1 MKHTA
6 KRWTAWIVCTVMLL
20 TTLVIPTAAAA
31 ETITDEGWTKLANTH
46 HNMGCTSKQGM
57 GVGDKYL
64 YSVMIGGENTKAIVY
79 RVDKEKGRPIIMK
92 NGDTGEYFFTNMG
105 HANDVETA
113 VIDGVEYLYVLVG
126 DHIEVFEVDGK
137 SLHQHATYN
146 LFYNGKPFNVGGFAV
161 YKVDEKNITFLFKW
175 SNKTISTGKIAKDK
189 TEGRIPVSVK
199 CYLDSTAVEVNGE
212 KRDFTGF
219 ANQGIDVCGDIVF
232 ATYAGCY
239 EVETVYQSLILGFD
253 LSQIEKGTPTLQ
265 PREDLVIY
273 LESSEYP
280 RCFEIEDCGV
290 SSDGKMYFNANC
302 WKSLQDTNHDGVF
315 VLDDFVM
322 PGFEPWENP
331 FTDVKESDWFYEDV
345 KFVHTKG
352 LMNGTSDTAYSP
364 ADPLTRGQ
372 IVTVLWR

>member
-6 KRWTAWIVCTVMLL
+6 KRWTAWIVCTVILL
-20 TTLVIPTAAAA
+20 TTLVMPTAAAA

-161 YKVDEKNITFLFKW
+161 YKVDEKISPSC
-175 SNKTISTGKIAKDK
+175 SN
-189 TEGRIPVSVK
+189 GRIKPSPPEKLPRIKRRGESPSV
-199 CYLDSTAVEVNGE
+199 
-212 KRDFTGF
+212 
-219 ANQGIDVCGDIVF
+219 
-232 ATYAGCY
+232 
-239 EVETVYQSLILGFD
+239 
-253 LSQIEKGTPTLQ
+253 
-265 PREDLVIY
+265 
-273 LESSEYP
+273 
-280 RCFEIEDCGV
+280 
-290 SSDGKMYFNANC
+290 
-302 WKSLQDTNHDGVF
+302 
-315 VLDDFVM
+315 
-322 PGFEPWENP
+322 
-331 FTDVKESDWFYEDV
+331 
-345 KFVHTKG
+345 
-352 LMNGTSDTAYSP
+352 
-364 ADPLTRGQ
+364 
-372 IVTVLWR
+372 